1 MGKIKNSDDLL
12 KKIDEYINKVLNKLD
27 ILKPVFIFGTIDP
40 SYSSGRPKVKL
51 DIDGVNASI
60 RQKQYPYISS
70 YTPVASDRVLLARTG
85 ENYVILGKI
94 I

>member
-12 KKIDEYINKVLNKLD
+12 KEIDEYINKALNKLD
-27 ILKPVFIFGTIDP
+27 ILKPAFLYGTIDP

-51 DIDGVNASI
+51 DIDGMGASI

-70 YTPVASDRVLLARTG
+70 YNPTANDRVLLARTG
-85 ENYVILGKI
+85 ESYVILGKI
-94 I
+94 V